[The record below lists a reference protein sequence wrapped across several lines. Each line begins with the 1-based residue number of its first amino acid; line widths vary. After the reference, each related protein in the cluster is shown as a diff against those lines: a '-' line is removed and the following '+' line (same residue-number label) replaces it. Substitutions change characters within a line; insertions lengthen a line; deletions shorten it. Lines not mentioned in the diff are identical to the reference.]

1 MFLSTTTN
9 NLDAKGRVSVPATF
23 RAKIA
28 GSSLQG
34 IVVWRS
40 IEGPWLEGAMVEHMG
55 TLQEALDQLDY
66 YDEARVALLQAIFAD
81 AEELS
86 FDSGG
91 RVKLPDGKAE
101 YAGLDGQVR
110 FVGLGRTFQI
120 WNPAAHEEHLETM
133 RATALANRH
142 KLAPVRKATP

>member
-1 MFLSTTTN
+1 
-9 NLDAKGRVSVPATF
+9 
-23 RAKIA
+23 
-28 GSSLQG
+28 
-34 IVVWRS
+34 
-40 IEGPWLEGAMVEHMG
+40 MVEHMS

-66 YDEARVALLQAIFAD
+66 YDEARVALTQAIFAD

-91 RVKLPDGKAE
+91 RVKLPEGKAE
-101 YAGLDGQVR
+101 YADLDGQVR

-142 KLAPVRKATP
+142 KLAPVRRAAP